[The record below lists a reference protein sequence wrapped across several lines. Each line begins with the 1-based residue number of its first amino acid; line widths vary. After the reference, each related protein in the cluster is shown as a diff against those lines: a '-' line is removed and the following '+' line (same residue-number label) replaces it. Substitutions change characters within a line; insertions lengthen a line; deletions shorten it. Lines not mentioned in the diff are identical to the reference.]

1 MSSHGCMNCRH
12 SKCYPGGYWEP
23 DDYECT
29 VNGPESE
36 ELFIRV
42 WENGETWIDKE
53 DPLCNKYL
61 ELKEEW

>member
-1 MSSHGCMNCRH
+1 MCKYGCENCKYFRR
-12 SKCYPGGYWEP
+12 YPGGYWEP

-29 VNGPESE
+29 VDGPESE

-42 WENGETWIDKE
+42 WENGETWTDSE
-53 DPLCNKYL
+53 HPLCDRYE